1 VPSLKEVQKA
11 IQEAATVDPNAP
23 KALANTSLATGPPAL
38 SSTSQSTGIK
48 FQGKAVHKIAPLQ
61 ISGLKG
67 APTNQSP
74 PSSSQ
79 ASSRSARMRAIACHH
94 AALAQLYDEEA
105 TELEKDGK

>member
-48 FQGKAVHKIAPLQ
+48 FQGKAVYKIAPLQ
-61 ISGLKG
+61 ISG

-74 PSSSQ
+74 PSSLQ